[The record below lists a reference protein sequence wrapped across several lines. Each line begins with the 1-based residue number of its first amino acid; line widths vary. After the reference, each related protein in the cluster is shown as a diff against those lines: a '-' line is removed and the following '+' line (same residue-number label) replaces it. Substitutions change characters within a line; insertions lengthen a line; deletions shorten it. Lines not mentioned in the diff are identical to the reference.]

1 MNNAVSNHQQ
11 LPLEDVEEFLKIL
24 QGILQSEDFNL
35 SRDLDILLKKSSE
48 SPDDPYT
55 TQNTLLDLD
64 FDREDVR
71 QQLLELKGIHYYETI
86 TDNKNPVLPPF
97 HAFIKEIEHRNVYI
111 KVKIRNYEH
120 RKVFCVSFH
129 YARYPI
135 KSMPYS
141 T

>member
-1 MNNAVSNHQQ
+1 MSGPASNHQQ
-11 LPLEDVEEFLKIL
+11 ITLEDVENFLKSL
-24 QGILQSEDFNL
+24 QEVLQSKDFNIAC
-35 SRDLDILLKKSSE
+35 DLDILLKKSSE
-48 SPDDPYT
+48 ALDDPYT

-64 FDREDVR
+64 FDREDVM
-71 QQLLELKGIHYYETI
+71 QQLLRGVHYYETI
-86 TDNKNPVLPPF
+86 IDNKDPALPPF

-111 KVKIRNYEH
+111 KIKIRDYAR

-135 KSMPYS
+135 QSMPYA